1 MGTDEALGIDRVWQ
15 PDLAEEKL
23 FPLMLATISNPALL
37 IPSRLSNFYRPY
49 LTNEYRVL
57 GFTHRNRVSPI
68 ITVVVTK

>member
-1 MGTDEALGIDRVWQ
+1 MGLVWRG
-15 PDLAEEKL
+15 LCGLIGEGEEEKL

-68 ITVVVTK
+68 IMVVVTK